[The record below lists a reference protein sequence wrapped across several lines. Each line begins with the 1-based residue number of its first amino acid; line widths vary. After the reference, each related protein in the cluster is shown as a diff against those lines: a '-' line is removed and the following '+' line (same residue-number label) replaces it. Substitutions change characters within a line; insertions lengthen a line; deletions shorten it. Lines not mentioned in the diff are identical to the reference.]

1 MKDEKLG
8 LEWELTEGELKR
20 LLDAKALIIEG
31 QEYYRRDQVEDVIE
45 SEASQLKSRIEELQ
59 RENQEFE
66 RLKSENSRLRK
77 ACEVVVKGY
86 ENDGMEDMSF
96 RDRVFYQACK
106 EALEKEK

>member
-1 MKDEKLG
+1 MK
-8 LEWELTEGELKR
+8 THHFILK
-20 LLDAKALIIEG
+20 
-31 QEYYRRDQVEDVIE
+31 EDGNIY
-45 SEASQLKSRIEELQ
+45 
-59 RENQEFE
+59 E
-66 RLKSENSRLRK
+66 RLKSENYRLRK